1 MTKNDIYEMPY
12 LKMMLYG
19 DPGVGKTTLIGTACE
34 DERLAP
40 VLYLNVK
47 GNPQV
52 LRHND
57 NKPEVIE
64 IREMEDFNAPYAWLT
79 EGQKL
84 DSPFCKEH
92 GLKPP
97 YKTVVVDCL
106 TEVQR
111 HVVRK
116 VSGGERIKPGHLMP
130 LLQRQGFGQLLGTML
145 NWGNYYLELPFNIIL
160 ATHEAHK
167 EDGSITPLLWGQS
180 GNELASVTLLVGRLI
195 TTLAM
200 PAHLKKE
207 VGSDAFNVLQTV
219 ATHNIF
225 AKDQYGLG
233 KQYIANPTM
242 TKVMDLIEQGS

>member
-1 MTKNDIYEMPY
+1 MTNDIYEVPF
-12 LKMMLYG
+12 LKAMFYG
-19 DPGVGKTTLIGTACE
+19 DPGVGKTTLIGTACD

-40 VLYLNVK
+40 VLYMNVK

-52 LRHND
+52 LRHNENRPD
-57 NKPEVIE
+57 VIT
-64 IREMEDFNAPYAWLT
+64 IHKIEDFNSPYEWLS
-79 EGQKL
+79 EGQKP
-84 DSPFCKEH
+84 DATFCKENNLH
-92 GLKPP
+92 PP
-97 YKTVVVDCL
+97 YKTIVVDCL

-116 VSGGERIKPGHLMP
+116 VSGGERIKPGTLMP
-130 LLQRQGFGQLLGTML
+130 LLGRQGFGQLLGTML
-145 NWGNYYLELPFNIIL
+145 NWGNYYLELPYNIIL
-160 ATHEAHK
+160 VTHESHK

-195 TTLAM
+195 TAMAM
-200 PAHLKKE
+200 PANLKKE
-207 VGSDAFNVLQTV
+207 VGTDAFNVLQTV

-233 KQYIANPTM
+233 KKYIADPTM